1 LLFNAKKI
9 VFLIFLQNG
18 QQEGDSAHTG
28 NIPGPDFIRRLVVRR
43 RIALLLSNFAGR
55 KDVIS

>member
-18 QQEGDSAHTG
+18 QQEGDSAHAGHT
-28 NIPGPDFIRRLVVRR
+28 PGPDFIRRLVVRR